1 MKKFFL
7 IWFFGVMALGVR
19 AQVPYDTVT
28 VVDPQNFTLALT
40 IDTALVQVISRK
52 ANANRRIN
60 FQTIKNYSTPDITL
74 SWLGVDLE
82 DTTGTSAAYRDFF
95 VTDNEGEVWFVD
107 NAGSA
112 RKLYDPAQFQA
123 VTISNDTLYI
133 SDGNFAIIPG
143 VASAQI
149 DSVSFY
155 GDTLRIYEGGS
166 ATPFKVEIISGG
178 GVTGTGDADRITY
191 WDTDTTLAFTA
202 ITYSATEV
210 NAVALTGAL
219 GLPSGTTLQRP
230 AGVAGKMRFDS
241 DLGDLQFYNGS
252 AWRSLPESSA
262 NAFTAGQFI
271 IANPAGILTDTTA
284 AGALSMMGGTSG
296 SGASPQVAYWSGAST
311 LTGHANLLWD
321 GVGLSVG
328 TTLSAYTLD
337 VGTGGVYI
345 APQSAAVTGVEGA
358 GYWDSDA
365 PKGMWWHDGT
375 AFRATVWGSAPSW
388 TATYIPYSDGAKLV
402 TEAAFSYNSGT
413 DQLTVGEDIYAETFR
428 TEGGAANEGLWLGSS
443 ATISILATGTGGV
456 TNKFNLNVHSAGNE
470 GYCTVQ
476 ESGGTDIARLGNVPF
491 TTGNTRGV
499 FAANFG
505 GMTNGESVTYTA
517 GMYTGG
523 TAGGSITVVPGSAA
537 EAAHAGALYLR
548 GGQQLATTTTAGN
561 TGNIF
566 IQTYE
571 DNDSTAATTLRT
583 HMVFSSDLGS
593 WPTTQLLQRRATT
606 TGIQELTME
615 SDTIKY
621 RISNIGAISTSTDG
635 SGDVTVTHGMGTTP
649 TAVLVTPTGTTAW
662 IVSVHT
668 IGATT
673 FKVRFYDA
681 AGAAVTSTA
690 VTATWLGKT

>member
-1 MKKFFL
+1 MKRLKIVLTFALIGLAATVWGQDGTIDKGSGWLYFSGVPGTTPNVSCCAEIAMNVLTREAYVWNRDSTEWELLIELTQGLAAPSGDPGAGPKLFL
-7 IWFFGVMALGVR
+7 NRDDGLLYRWTGAAWEAYGSGGALADGDYGHIDVSGTGTVM
-19 AQVPYDTVT
+19 
-28 VVDPQNFTLALT
+28 T
-40 IDTALVQVISRK
+40 IDTGVVGPTQLA
-52 ANANRRIN
+52 
-60 FQTIKNYSTPDITL
+60 STAVTPASYTL
-74 SWLGVDLE
+74 SGFTV
-82 DTTGTSAAYRDFF
+82 
-95 VTDNEGEVWFVD
+95 
-107 NAGSA
+107 
-112 RKLYDPAQFQA
+112 
-123 VTISNDTLYI
+123 
-133 SDGNFAIIPG
+133 
-143 VASAQI
+143 
-149 DSVSFY
+149 
-155 GDTLRIYEGGS
+155 
-166 ATPFKVEIISGG
+166 
-178 GVTGTGDADRITY
+178 DADGRITAAASGTIGSGTNGDMAT
-191 WDTDTTLAFTA
+191 WSGANTLTSQTDAKFIYDNNLAYGNRSSGTNAIWLNDSTLA
-202 ITYSATEV
+202 S
-210 NAVALTGAL
+210 VA
-219 GLPSGTTLQRP
+219 
-230 AGVAGKMRFDS
+230 
-241 DLGDLQFYNGS
+241 Y
-252 AWRSLPESSA
+252 
-262 NAFTAGQFI
+262 TAGQFLI
-271 IANPAGILTDTTA
+271 GGPSGEVTDTTA
-284 AGALSMMGGTSG
+284 AGALALLGALSGSGTSG
-296 SGASPQVAYWSGAST
+296 RVPVRSGSLTMTDYANFLYSGTS
-311 LTGHANLLWD
+311 
-321 GVGLSVG
+321 LSVG
-328 TTLSAYTLD
+328 TTNATYVLE
-337 VGTGGVYI
+337 VGAGGVRI
-345 APQSAAVTGVEGA
+345 ASGSDPTGAAGVLTNDGWFKA
-358 GYWDSDA
+358 
-365 PKGMWWHDGT
+365 HDGT
-375 AFRATVWGSAPSW
+375 AFRYWPKADAASW
-388 TATYIPYSDGAKLV
+388 TATYIPFSDGGKL
-402 TEAAFSYNSGT
+402 TSEAAFSYNSGL
-413 DQLTVGEDIYAETFR
+413 DQLTVGEDIFAETFR

-548 GGQQLATTTTAGN
+548 GGQQLATTTTTGN

-649 TAVLVTPTGTTAW
+649 TAVLVTPTGTTPW

-668 IGATT
+668 IGGTT